1 MSLWR
6 RELIERL
13 ASLGLKPE
21 HEAEIVEELAQHLD
35 DRVDDLVAQ
44 GVEPAAAR
52 AAALADLDTPGELAR
67 RLEEIVPRPLNLP
80 PPGAPARG
88 QWMQARWQDVR
99 HSVRSLRR
107 SPAFTAAVIAT
118 LGLSVG
124 PTTAMLSIGN
134 WLLWRPTPGVVEP
147 NRLGLVYVGQWIG
160 RGFSPR
166 GVSYLNLDD
175 LRRTSK
181 TMTAITGCQEGSGS
195 LAADALPPA
204 VIETGWVT
212 ADFFDVLGVR
222 VQAGRSFRRE
232 DDQPP
237 AGAPVAVISDGLAR
251 RAFSGAADAV
261 SGRLILNGR
270 PLTIVGVLPPDFVGT
285 EPFSHVDVWY
295 PGATYGY
302 VNHFG
307 GPDRWTTR
315 GEGLFYSFIV
325 RLAPGASFAMAQAE
339 LDALVRGLAANY
351 PKENQ
356 ELEGVRA
363 KLVEGLGTPLLQ
375 RESYRRLVSVLLAIG
390 GALLLLGCAN
400 VANLLMVRSVG
411 RRREHAVRQALG
423 AGRGRLLLLQL
434 TEAMVLAAG
443 GTVLGVAL
451 AVWLKQFV
459 AALVLPAVAA
469 RPDFTV
475 PLDTRV
481 LAMALGVSIGCG
493 FAAGFMPAVY
503 AARRT
508 SASALG
514 NAGGRSVTTTRRIRT
529 GFAVAQLALSL
540 ALVTGAL
547 MLVATLRNLNGI
559 DLGFKADGVTTHG
572 VEPSG
577 HGYQPDRAFVYYRTM
592 TDKLQGTPGFEA
604 VAIGARA
611 PFGSG
616 RIMRLQPPA
625 GAEHEPIEVYAN
637 AVSRAYFDVLG
648 MRLLQGRTFTDAET
662 WTTSAS
668 AGIVSARLARQ
679 LFGNTSPIGQRIV
692 LPARGPARP
701 AHELTVVGV
710 APDVHWQDVAGD
722 PELFLYL
729 PFSSPDFGVRSGTLL
744 VKAVLAASDVTKRVE
759 AAARDVDPTLPV
771 QYSRSLRTSI
781 DISLGDRRVFAWVLS
796 MLGWLAVVLAAVG
809 LYGLLAQSV
818 AERTREFGIRMAIG
832 SGRRHIFALV
842 ITQALWIGVLGTALG
857 IGLAF
862 VGSRLVEAQLYGV
875 TRQDPA
881 VYVMAAASLSVVV
894 LLAGLWPAR
903 TATHIEPVEALRIE

>member
-1 MSLWR
+1 
-6 RELIERL
+6 
-13 ASLGLKPE
+13 
-21 HEAEIVEELAQHLD
+21 
-35 DRVDDLVAQ
+35 
-44 GVEPAAAR
+44 
-52 AAALADLDTPGELAR
+52 
-67 RLEEIVPRPLNLP
+67 
-80 PPGAPARG
+80 
-88 QWMQARWQDVR
+88 
-99 HSVRSLRR
+99 
-107 SPAFTAAVIAT
+107 
-118 LGLSVG
+118 
-124 PTTAMLSIGN
+124 
-134 WLLWRPTPGVVEP
+134 
-147 NRLGLVYVGQWIG
+147 
-160 RGFSPR
+160 
-166 GVSYLNLDD
+166 
-175 LRRTSK
+175 
-181 TMTAITGCQEGSGS
+181 
-195 LAADALPPA
+195 
-204 VIETGWVT
+204 
-212 ADFFDVLGVR
+212 
-222 VQAGRSFRRE
+222 
-232 DDQPP
+232 
-237 AGAPVAVISDGLAR
+237 
-251 RAFSGAADAV
+251 
-261 SGRLILNGR
+261 
-270 PLTIVGVLPPDFVGT
+270 VLPPEFVGT
-285 EPFSHVDVWY
+285 GPFSRVDVWY

-325 RLAPGASFAMAQAE
+325 RLAPGASFAMAQGE

-363 KLVEGLGTPLLQ
+363 KLVEGLGTPILQ
-375 RESYRRLVSVLLAIG
+375 RESYQRLVSVLLAIG

-411 RRREHAVRQALG
+411 RRREHAVRLALG

-434 TEAMVLAAG
+434 TEAMLLAAG

-459 AALVLPAVAA
+459 AALLLPAVVA

-475 PLDTRV
+475 PLDLRV

-514 NAGGRSVTTTRRIRT
+514 DAGGRSVTTTRRIRT

-559 DLGFKADGVTTHG
+559 DLGFNAEGVTTHG
-572 VEPSG
+572 MEPSG
-577 HGYQPDRAFVYYRTM
+577 HGYQPDRAFVYYRSM
-592 TDKLQGTPGFEA
+592 MDRLQGAPGVEA
-604 VAIGARA
+604 VSIGARA

-616 RIMRLQPPA
+616 RIMRLQNPA

-648 MRLLQGRTFTDAET
+648 MRLVEGRSFTDVET
-662 WTTSAS
+662 WTPTSAS
-668 AGIVSARLARQ
+668 AIVGAKLARRM
-679 LFGNTSPIGQRIV
+679 FGNTDPIGQRLV
-692 LPARGPARP
+692 VPARTPAQP
-701 AHELTVVGV
+701 THELTVVGV
-710 APDVHWQDVAGD
+710 APDVHWRNVTGD

-729 PFSSPDFGVRSGTLL
+729 PFSSPDFGVRSATLL
-744 VKAVLAASDVTKRVE
+744 VKSGLATSDVTKRVE
-759 AAARDVDPTLPV
+759 ATAKDVDATLPV
-771 QYSRSLRTSI
+771 QYSRALRTSI
-781 DISLGDRRVFAWVLS
+781 DISLRDRRVFAWVLS
-796 MLGWLAVVLAAVG
+796 ILGWLAVVLAAVG

-832 SGRRHIFALV
+832 SGQRHIFALV

-881 VYVMAAASLSVVV
+881 VYVIGAASLGVVV

-903 TATHIEPVEALRIE
+903 TATRIEPVEALRIE

>member
-1 MSLWR
+1 M
-6 RELIERL
+6 
-13 ASLGLKPE
+13 
-21 HEAEIVEELAQHLD
+21 
-35 DRVDDLVAQ
+35 
-44 GVEPAAAR
+44 
-52 AAALADLDTPGELAR
+52 
-67 RLEEIVPRPLNLP
+67 
-80 PPGAPARG
+80 
-88 QWMQARWQDVR
+88 
-99 HSVRSLRR
+99 
-107 SPAFTAAVIAT
+107 
-118 LGLSVG
+118 
-124 PTTAMLSIGN
+124 
-134 WLLWRPTPGVVEP
+134 
-147 NRLGLVYVGQWIG
+147 
-160 RGFSPR
+160 
-166 GVSYLNLDD
+166 
-175 LRRTSK
+175 
-181 TMTAITGCQEGSGS
+181 
-195 LAADALPPA
+195 
-204 VIETGWVT
+204 
-212 ADFFDVLGVR
+212 
-222 VQAGRSFRRE
+222 
-232 DDQPP
+232 
-237 AGAPVAVISDGLAR
+237 
-251 RAFSGAADAV
+251 
-261 SGRLILNGR
+261 
-270 PLTIVGVLPPDFVGT
+270 
-285 EPFSHVDVWY
+285 DVWY

-315 GEGLFYSFIV
+315 DSGLFYSFIV
-325 RLAPGASFAMAQAE
+325 RLGPDSSFAMAQAE
-339 LDALVRGLAANY
+339 LDTLVRGLAANY

-356 ELEGVRA
+356 ELAGVRA
-363 KLVEGLGTPLLQ
+363 RLVEGLGTPILQ
-375 RESYRRLVSVLLAIG
+375 RESYQRLVSVLVAIG
-390 GALLLLGCAN
+390 GALAFLGCAN

-411 RRREHAVRQALG
+411 RRREHAIRLALG

-434 TEAMVLAAG
+434 TEAMLLAAA
-443 GTVLGVAL
+443 GTGLGVAL

-481 LAMALGVSIGCG
+481 LAMALGVSVGCG
-493 FAAGFMPAVY
+493 FATGFMPAMS
-503 AARRT
+503 AARNT
-508 SASALG
+508 SAGALG
-514 NAGGRSVTTTRRIRT
+514 DAGGRSVTTTRRVRT
-529 GFAVAQLALSL
+529 GFAVAQLAVSL

-559 DLGFKADGVTTHG
+559 DLGFKPDGVTTYG
-572 VEPSG
+572 LEPSG
-577 HGYQPDRAFVYYRTM
+577 HGYERDRAFVYYRTM
-592 TDKLQGTPGFEA
+592 MERLQAASGFEG
-604 VAIGARA
+604 VSIGARA

-668 AGIVSARLARQ
+668 AGIVSVRLARR

-692 LPARGPARP
+692 LPARTAARP

-722 PELFLYL
+722 PQLFLYL
-729 PFSSPDFGVRSGTLL
+729 PFSSPDFGVRSATLL
-744 VKAVLAASDVTKRVE
+744 VKSALAPGEVTKRVE
-759 AAARDVDPTLPV
+759 AAAKDVDATLPV
-771 QYSRSLRTSI
+771 QYSRALRTSI
-781 DISLGDRRVFAWVLS
+781 DISLRDRRVFAWVLS

-875 TRQDPA
+875 TRLDP
-881 VYVMAAASLSVVV
+881 VLYVMAAASLAVVV

-903 TATHIEPVEALRIE
+903 TATRIEPVEALRIE